1 MLGDPKNYYS
11 LLAKKHPDHL
21 PCPTQIELQLVSQ
34 NQQIDKKNQEQAAL
48 LFSVPDFIGDFCKAI
63 TSCF

>member
-1 MLGDPKNYYS
+1 
-11 LLAKKHPDHL
+11 
-21 PCPTQIELQLVSQ
+21 LVSQ

-63 TSCF
+63 ASCF